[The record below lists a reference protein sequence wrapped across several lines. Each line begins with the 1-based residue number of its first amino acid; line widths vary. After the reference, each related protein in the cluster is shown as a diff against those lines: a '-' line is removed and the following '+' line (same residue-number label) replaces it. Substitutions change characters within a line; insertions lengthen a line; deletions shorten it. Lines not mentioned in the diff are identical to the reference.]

1 MKELLV
7 PIDKAGRVVLP
18 KEVREELA
26 LNPGDMLWV
35 SVHGNG
41 LTLKRKTEVA
51 GFARRN
57 KALIFSTA
65 SEDVLEREV
74 VGELIEDLR
83 NEKAMEIAGRL
94 VSHDKPRRKT
104 R

>member
-1 MKELLV
+1 LTRL
-7 PIDKAGRVVLP
+7 GGWCFP
-18 KEVREELA
+18 KKFREELA
-26 LNPGDMLWV
+26 LNPGDMLRI

-65 SEDVLEREV
+65 SEDVLEREE
-74 VGELIEDLR
+74 VGEIIEGLR

-94 VSHDKPRRKT
+94 VSHGKPRRKT
-104 R
+104 RQS